1 MCFFH
6 LKNHKKKCIIKCF
19 ECLERNFSP
28 IQKVTSFE
36 HMSQYVFLYRLLLW
50 NRYFRY
56 FDQSETR
63 QHYLKPPTKPPK
75 KYLFFP
81 VLLSYLFVCKNMFL
95 HVFVCFST
103 FRTIVLDWTW
113 NRVDLMVSICAM
125 LVRHVFLLG
134 NLANAISPKFCAN
147 ALSQLACKKS
157 HPVWNCLQSSFPES
171 HFTRNYVARNQSYVE

>member
-6 LKNHKKKCIIKCF
+6 LKNHQKKCIIKCF

-36 HMSQYVFLYRLLLW
+36 NMSQYVFLYWLLLW

-63 QHYLKPPTKPPK
+63 QHDLRPPTKPPK

-125 LVRHVFLLG
+125 LVCHVFLLG

-157 HPVWNCLQSSFPES
+157 HPVWNCLQSSCPKVISPEIMS
-171 HFTRNYVARNQSYVE
+171 LETRVM